1 MVLLQEEER
10 VEFLFDDPQDEMEE
24 MGEVCISVLP
34 KMKIL
39 SLTINI
45 KRSLKLKLENQEEP
59 KISTELMEQI

>member
-1 MVLLQEEER
+1 MVLLQEEGK

-34 KMKIL
+34 KMKIR
-39 SLTINI
+39 SLTTNT
-45 KRSLKLKLENQEEP
+45 KRSLKLKPENQEKP

>member
-45 KRSLKLKLENQEEP
+45 KRTIKLKLENQEEP
-59 KISTELMEQI
+59 KINMELMEQI

>member
-1 MVLLQEEER
+1 MVLLQEEGK

-34 KMKIL
+34 KMKIH

>member
-1 MVLLQEEER
+1 MVLLQEEGK

-59 KISTELMEQI
+59 KINTELMEQI

>member
-1 MVLLQEEER
+1 MVLLQEEGK

-34 KMKIL
+34 KMKIR

-45 KRSLKLKLENQEEP
+45 KRSLKLKPENQEEP

>member
-1 MVLLQEEER
+1 MVLLQEEGK

-59 KISTELMEQI
+59 KISMELMEQI

>member
-1 MVLLQEEER
+1 MVLLQEEGK

-59 KISTELMEQI
+59 KINMVLMEQI

>member
-1 MVLLQEEER
+1 MVLLQEEGK

-59 KISTELMEQI
+59 KINTELLEQI

>member
-24 MGEVCISVLP
+24 MVEVCISVLP
-34 KMKIL
+34 KMKIR
-39 SLTINI
+39 SSTTST

>member
-1 MVLLQEEER
+1 MVLLQEEGKA
-10 VEFLFDDPQDEMEE
+10 EFLFDDPQDEMEE

>member
-1 MVLLQEEER
+1 MVLLQEEGK

-34 KMKIL
+34 KMRIL

-59 KISTELMEQI
+59 KINMVLM

>member
-59 KISTELMEQI
+59 KINTELMEQI

>member
-1 MVLLQEEER
+1 MVLLQEEGK
-10 VEFLFDDPQDEMEE
+10 VEFLFDDLQDEMEE

-59 KISTELMEQI
+59 KINTELMEQI

>member
-1 MVLLQEEER
+1 MVLLQEEGK

>member
-1 MVLLQEEER
+1 MVLLQEEGK

-24 MGEVCISVLP
+24 MGEACISVLP
-34 KMKIL
+34 KMKIR

>member
-1 MVLLQEEER
+1 MVLLQEEGK

-34 KMKIL
+34 KMRIL

>member
-1 MVLLQEEER
+1 MVLLQEEGK

-45 KRSLKLKLENQEEP
+45 KRSLKLKPENQEEP
-59 KISTELMEQI
+59 KINTELMEQI

>member
-1 MVLLQEEER
+1 MVLLQEEGK

-24 MGEVCISVLP
+24 RGEVCISVLP

-59 KISTELMEQI
+59 KINTELMEQI

>member
-1 MVLLQEEER
+1 MVLLQEEGK

-45 KRSLKLKLENQEEP
+45 KRSLKQKLENQEEP
-59 KISTELMEQI
+59 KISTEHMEQI

>member
-1 MVLLQEEER
+1 MVLLQEEGK

-45 KRSLKLKLENQEEP
+45 KA
-59 KISTELMEQI
+59 